1 MKQLRH
7 REAKQ
12 LIQEY
17 EATEVDVYKLNS
29 DFVTSIPRTLST
41 VTKLP

>member
-1 MKQLRH
+1 MKQLRC

-29 DFVTSIPRTLST
+29 DFVTSIPCILST